1 MHNRSYVFVIF
12 IALVTCANLGLS
24 VHVYAQSADKERAAM
39 MRYRHLFMDTKG
51 KHAKAIKLLIK
62 NKLSLRHIV
71 THAQALAAMSDDMLL
86 LFPAGTTGG
95 KSRAMDHIWNEK
107 GELSEE
113 FKSKAGEMRK
123 QAEELVRV
131 AQKGNYKKIKK
142 QMGRFANKGCR
153 GCHSDY
159 RGEEFE
165 EK

>member
-1 MHNRSYVFVIF
+1 MNSRSYVYLMF
-12 IALVTCANLGLS
+12 IVLVLCANFGVS
-24 VHVYAQSADKERAAM
+24 VQANAQSADKERTAM

-71 THAQALAAMSDDMLL
+71 THAKALAAMSDDMLL

-95 KSRAMDHIWNEK
+95 KSRAMDHIW
-107 GELSEE
+107 GEDGKLSQE
-113 FKSKAGEMRK
+113 FKDKAGEMRK

-159 RGEEFE
+159 RGEEFTD
-165 EK
+165 